1 MKLTNYKDNTTKFYQ
16 IAANNLN
23 KITGTI
29 KIRKITTV
37 KTEVTRDNL
46 VTRETEMNH
55 VRIKTTKV
63 KMLIEVIEMGKQGK
77 HAEEITIKEAVTEI
91 KIMKNWQSINDSMI

>member
-23 KITGTI
+23 KITVTI

-46 VTRETEMNH
+46 ETRETEMIY
-55 VRIKTTKV
+55 VRIKTTRV
-63 KMLIEVIEMGKQGK
+63 KMVIEVTEMVKQEK
-77 HAEEITIKEAVTEI
+77 HAEETTIKEAETEI

>member
-1 MKLTNYKDNTTKFYQ
+1 
-16 IAANNLN
+16 
-23 KITGTI
+23 
-29 KIRKITTV
+29 V

-55 VRIKTTKV
+55 VRIKTTRV